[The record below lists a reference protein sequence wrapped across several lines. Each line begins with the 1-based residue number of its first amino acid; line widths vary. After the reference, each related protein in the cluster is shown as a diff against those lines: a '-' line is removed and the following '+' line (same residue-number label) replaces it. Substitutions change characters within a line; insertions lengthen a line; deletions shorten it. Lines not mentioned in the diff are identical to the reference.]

1 MEIFIGAIVS
11 LIVQLIKKL
20 AGTREWATLGL
31 VVLISLIGA
40 LFYDFIQSIGY
51 LESLYK
57 VLVTAGAFYAFIIK
71 RF

>member
-1 MEIFIGAIVS
+1 MEIFVGAVVS

-20 AGTREWATLGL
+20 AGTREWVTLGL
-31 VVLISLIGA
+31 VLLFSLVGA
-40 LFYDFIQSIGY
+40 LFLNFIQSIGY
-51 LESLYK
+51 LESFYK